1 MCVVTA
7 GVGATAAAASA
18 ATATNIGLAIS
29 AISTVASIAQAQ
41 QSAQM
46 QAAQARTQMEMQ
58 TRQRAEGARLANRQA
73 LTQQQGQIRAE
84 QASVRAYYQN
94 IDSINSGLNK
104 TFVQEQTKAEEARM
118 KAAFKTEAILAKS
131 IGVQG
136 KILASGATGQS
147 IGLLALDAERQ
158 AGRAQAQ
165 QNASVDSAIAQSAI
179 SQDIAF
185 DQARSSANQAFSR
198 TAPPTQAPI
207 LDPYGMAGLEIPS
220 YA

>member
-29 AISTVASIAQAQ
+29 AISTVAGIAQAQ

-46 QAAQARTQMEMQ
+46 QASQARTQMEMQ
-58 TRQRAEGARLANRQA
+58 TRQRAESARLANQQA
-73 LTQQQGQIRAE
+73 LTQQQGQIRQE
-84 QASVRAYYQN
+84 KASKLAYYQGFDN
-94 IDSINSGLNK
+94 INRAVNK
-104 TFVQEQTKAEEARM
+104 TYVQEQAKRAEARQ
-118 KAAFKTEAILAKS
+118 KADFKSLEILRKS

-147 IGLLALDAERQ
+147 VGLLALDAERQ
-158 AGRAQAQ
+158 AGFAQAQ
-165 QNASVDSAIAQSAI
+165 QSASVDSAVLQSAI

-185 DQARSSANQAFSR
+185 DQAQSSANQLFNR
-198 TAPPTQAPI
+198 TTPPTQAPI

-220 YA
+220 IA

>member
-7 GVGATAAAASA
+7 GAGATAAAASA

-41 QSAQM
+41 QAAQM

-58 TRQRAEGARLANRQA
+58 TRQRAESARLANRQA

-84 QASVRAYYQN
+84 QESVRAFYKN

-104 TFVQEQTKAEEARM
+104 TYIQEQTKAEEARV

-136 KILASGATGQS
+136 KVLASGVTGQS
-147 IGLLALDAERQ
+147 VGLLAFDAERQ

-165 QNASVDSAIAQSAI
+165 QNASVDSAVAQSAI

-185 DQARSSANQAFSR
+185 DQAQSAANQAFNR

>member
-41 QSAQM
+41 QAAQM

-58 TRQRAEGARLANRQA
+58 TRQRAESARLANQQA
-73 LTQQQGQIRAE
+73 LTQQQGQARQE
-84 QASVRAYYQN
+84 KASKLAYYKNLDN
-94 IDSINSGLNK
+94 INQAVNK
-104 TFVQEQTKAEEARM
+104 TYVQEQAKREDARV
-118 KAAFKTEAILAKS
+118 KAAFKSQAILAKS
-131 IGVQG
+131 IGTQG

-147 IGLLALDAERQ
+147 VGLLALDADRQ
-158 AGRAQAQ
+158 AGFAQAQ
-165 QNASVDSAIAQSAI
+165 QNASVESADIQSSI
-179 SQDIAF
+179 TQDIAF
-185 DQARSSANQAFSR
+185 AQAQSSANQAFSR
-198 TAPPTQAPI
+198 TSAPTQAPI
-207 LDPYGMAGLEIPS
+207 LDPYGIAGLEIPS